1 MKLELRFVC
10 ILILFSIST
19 SLVCAGNVVISDS
32 KYAQNETVILPEVPA
47 VNTVEPPGKSI
58 AAMSARAGRQGTTD
72 WTVGV
77 VGAGG
82 ALGASSRYLISGWAG
97 TVDWFGYDLPI
108 GTLAVNVLGSLGIGI
123 MTGWAGVSDSINPA
137 WPALISVGFLGGLTT
152 FSAFSQETV
161 LLAEQAG
168 SLAATSY
175 VAVSVL
181 SSIGAVLVGQQLGLW
196 LMPIILL

>member
-1 MKLELRFVC
+1 MKLELSVVC

-19 SLVCAGNVVISDS
+19 SVVCAGNTVISDPE
-32 KYAQNETVILPEVPA
+32 YAQRESIILSDAPA
-47 VNTVEPPGKSI
+47 MDTAEPPGKSI
-58 AAMSARAGRQGTTD
+58 AAMGARAGRQGAAD

-82 ALGASSRYLISGWAG
+82 ALGASGRYLISGWAG
-97 TVDWFGYDLPI
+97 TVDWFGYDLPM
-108 GTLAVNVLGSLGIGI
+108 GTLAVNVLGSLGIG
-123 MTGWAGVSDSINPA
+123 MMMGWAGVNDSINPA

-161 LLAEQAG
+161 ILAEQAG
-168 SLAATSY
+168 SMAATSY
-175 VAVSVL
+175 VAVSVA

>member
-1 MKLELRFVC
+1 MKLELSLVC
-10 ILILFSIST
+10 TLILFSIST
-19 SLVCAGNVVISDS
+19 SVVCAGNAVISDPE
-32 KYAQNETVILPEVPA
+32 YAQRELIVLPDTSA
-47 VNTVEPPGKSI
+47 VDTVEPPGKSI
-58 AAMSARAGRQGTTD
+58 AAMGARAGRQGAAD

-82 ALGASSRYLISGWAG
+82 ALGASTRYLISDWTG
-97 TVDWFGYDLPI
+97 TVNWFGYDLPM
-108 GTLAVNVLGSLGIGI
+108 GTLAVNVLGSLGIGM
-123 MTGWAGVSDSINPA
+123 MTGWAGVNDSINPT

-161 LLAEQAG
+161 ILAEQAG

-181 SSIGAVLVGQQLGLW
+181 SSIGAVLVGQQLGVW
-196 LMPIILL
+196 LMPIIFL